1 METLLPILAAHPFL
15 AGLESKHSQKLAECA
30 SLVSF
35 NPGQMVYTEGQTA
48 THFYL
53 IRYGRV
59 ALEIH
64 TARRGAITLATVGE
78 GEFLGWSW
86 IVSPHRWHID
96 ARALELT
103 RAIAL
108 DFSCVLRYCE
118 ADHDLGYEFMKR
130 FAVVLAQSLRFL
142 KLQLVDVYGV

>member
-1 METLLPILAAHPFL
+1 METLEPILAEHPFL
-15 AGLESKHSQKLAECA
+15 AGLESKHLQRLAECT
-30 SLVSF
+30 SQVTF
-35 NPGQMVYTEGQTA
+35 NPGQMIYTEGQVA

-64 TARRGAITLATVGE
+64 TARRGAITVATIGE

-86 IVSPHRWHID
+86 IVSPPTWHVD
-96 ARALELT
+96 ARAMELT
-103 RAIAL
+103 RALAL
-108 DFSCVLRYCE
+108 DFSCVLRHCE

-130 FAVVLAQSLRFL
+130 FALVLAQSIRFL
-142 KLQLVDVYGV
+142 KFQLVDIYGV